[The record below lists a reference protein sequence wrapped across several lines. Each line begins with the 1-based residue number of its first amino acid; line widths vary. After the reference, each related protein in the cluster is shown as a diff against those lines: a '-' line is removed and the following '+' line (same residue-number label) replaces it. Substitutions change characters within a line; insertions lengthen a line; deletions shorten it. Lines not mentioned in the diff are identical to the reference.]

1 MDITLLGTGNAF
13 TTEVYNTCFI
23 LKDSNGNFLV
33 DAGGG
38 NTIMRQ
44 LKHTG
49 TDWKKVN
56 DIFVTHTHIDH
67 IIGMVW
73 LSRLICQKS
82 REKTFDGVVRVY
94 GHDEVIKTIYD
105 LAKML
110 LLEKDFKFVGK
121 SLQLIPVTDRETVKI
136 CSHDVTFFD
145 IHSTKTKQF
154 GFALDGKKLVCCGD
168 EPCNES
174 IKDLARDAEW
184 LMHEAFCL
192 YSQADIFK
200 PYEKHHSTVKDACE
214 LATEL
219 NVKNIILYHTE
230 EKNIK
235 NRKELYLEEGRHY
248 FNGNIF
254 VPEDL
259 ETISI

>member
-49 TDWKKVN
+49 TDWKEVN

-94 GHDEVIKTIYD
+94 GHDEVIKTIY
-105 LAKML
+105 
-110 LLEKDFKFVGK
+110 E
-121 SLQLIPVTDRETVKI
+121 IPVTDRETVKI
-136 CSHDVTFFD
+136 CNHDVTFFD

-168 EPCNES
+168 EPCNDS
-174 IKDLARDAEW
+174 IKDMARDAEW

-259 ETISI
+259 ETITI